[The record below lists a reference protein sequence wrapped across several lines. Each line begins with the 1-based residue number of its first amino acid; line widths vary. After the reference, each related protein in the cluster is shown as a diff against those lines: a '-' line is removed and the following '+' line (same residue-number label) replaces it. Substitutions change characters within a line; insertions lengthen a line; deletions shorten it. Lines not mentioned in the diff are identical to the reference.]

1 MSLAGGIPGG
11 DQSASTVF
19 NLRVLSWAYPAL
31 IAALI
36 IGAYYPITEKAARE
50 VRAILDERKND
61 CTPQPASKD

>member
-1 MSLAGGIPGG
+1 M
-11 DQSASTVF
+11 F